1 MIKTE
6 ILHKACIKLVQAMS
20 IFHAIFARENPFHPA
35 QVFLNETLCKLPN
48 NFVFFFFFCW
58 NFTLTLID
66 TFSISL
72 LYYSHY
78 DFIQSLTQLKKILK
92 AWDL

>member
-48 NFVFFFFFCW
+48 NFVFFFFFC
-58 NFTLTLID
+58 
-66 TFSISL
+66 
-72 LYYSHY
+72 
-78 DFIQSLTQLKKILK
+78 
-92 AWDL
+92 

>member
-6 ILHKACIKLVQAMS
+6 VLHKACIKLVQAMS

-48 NFVFFFFFCW
+48 NFVFFFFF
-58 NFTLTLID
+58 
-66 TFSISL
+66 L
-72 LYYSHY
+72 LKLHSHTY
-78 DFIQSLTQLKKILK
+78 RHFFDFITLL
-92 AWDL
+92 